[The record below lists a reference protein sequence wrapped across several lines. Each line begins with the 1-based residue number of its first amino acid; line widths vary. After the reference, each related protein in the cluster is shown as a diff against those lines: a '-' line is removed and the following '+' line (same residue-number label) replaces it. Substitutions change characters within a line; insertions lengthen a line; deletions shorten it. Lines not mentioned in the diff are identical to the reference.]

1 MKQNL
6 FWAETKK
13 AQHGEEKHVGS
24 GTQRVFGRNPSRAE
38 KKKIGKKKKNLLCAR
53 SCFTDKVTKKNLTLR
68 TGNNVFGVS
77 DGVETPPWEDEKR
90 ACDFISI

>member
-13 AQHGEEKHVGS
+13 AQHGEKKHVGS

-38 KKKIGKKKKNLLCAR
+38 KKKIGKKKKKP
-53 SCFTDKVTKKNLTLR
+53 SCFNDKVTKKNLTLR

-77 DGVETPPWEDEKR
+77 DGVETPQWEDEKR